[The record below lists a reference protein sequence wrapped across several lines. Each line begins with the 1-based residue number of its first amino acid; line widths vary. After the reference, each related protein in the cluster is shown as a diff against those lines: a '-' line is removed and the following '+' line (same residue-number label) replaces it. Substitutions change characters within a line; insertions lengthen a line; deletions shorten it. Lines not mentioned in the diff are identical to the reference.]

1 MYNAGFFH
9 SKHAECE
16 QRHLNGVAR
25 IKGILATCFQHKED
39 FYLHQ
44 NEIQTI
50 CRDAFVSDD
59 VCRNIY
65 CESFDA
71 AIEQYLDDGII
82 DQSEERS
89 VARFMRRL
97 YRSSASADFGR
108 LKLMPSLP

>member
-1 MYNAGFFH
+1 MGRCKYCGQDAGFFH
-9 SKHAECE
+9 SKHDECE

-44 NEIQTI
+44 NEIQAI

-59 VCRNIY
+59 ICRNIY

-71 AIEQYLDDGII
+71 AIV
-82 DQSEERS
+82 R
-89 VARFMRRL
+89 
-97 YRSSASADFGR
+97 
-108 LKLMPSLP
+108 